1 LLCVDKYCFIIYNI
15 NRYSWLINPHQKWEV
30 EQKEKTMG
38 KKKEQFND
46 SGFDACLKG
55 ITNQRRVSV
64 SVGELGFPNGADLIQ
79 INHVLKSHGFEN
91 FPDKILLNAAK
102 ESRRVYA
109 PAMSFSLRRL

>member
-1 LLCVDKYCFIIYNI
+1 
-15 NRYSWLINPHQKWEV
+15 
-30 EQKEKTMG
+30 
-38 KKKEQFND
+38 
-46 SGFDACLKG
+46 
-55 ITNQRRVSV
+55 
-64 SVGELGFPNGADLIQ
+64 VGELGFPNGADLIQ